1 MPIPAQVHPN
11 GRSRQ
16 GQARGQAS
24 KGARRRPRDRGLP
37 FATRH
42 EPLARWQ
49 MSYNAFRQAIGAG
62 DSSITQSLNA
72 FRQAIG
78 AGDSSITQSLNDP
91 MTQSLN
97 LFMVAGE
104 RSGDVYGGE

>member
-62 DSSITQSLNA
+62 DSSITQSLN
-72 FRQAIG
+72 
-78 AGDSSITQSLNDP
+78 DP

-104 RSGDVYGGE
+104 RSGDVYGGELAAALRAR